1 MTPPEERSVSQRL
14 DALEAHEAHELD
26 PASVATK
33 EAVKE
38 ALKEWLDDK
47 FLLVGKW
54 TVNGVLAAGLVA
66 LVYAILIHQGWKHD

>member
-1 MTPPEERSVSQRL
+1 MTNDNRTVSERL
-14 DALEAHEAHELD
+14 DALESHEID

-47 FLLVGKW
+47 FLMVGRW